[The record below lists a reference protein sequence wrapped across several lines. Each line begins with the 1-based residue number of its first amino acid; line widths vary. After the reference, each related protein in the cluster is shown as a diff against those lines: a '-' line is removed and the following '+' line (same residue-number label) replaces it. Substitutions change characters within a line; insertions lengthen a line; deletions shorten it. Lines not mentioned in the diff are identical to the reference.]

1 MSKIVIAL
9 GGNALGDTPQEQKKL
24 TEFVAESIV
33 GLVEM
38 GHTVV
43 VAHGNGPQVGMIKK
57 GLEYASENTVIKAS
71 MPLPECGAMSQG
83 YIGYQLQNSIDNELV
98 KRNLSGRA
106 VSIVTQVVVDE
117 GDKAFQNPTKP
128 IGSYYSKDQAEK
140 MMSELGVSMVEDSG
154 RGYRQVV
161 ASPKPIDVVEKDI
174 IRGVAEAGNVVIAVG
189 GGGIPVVLKAGVLC
203 GVPAVIDKD
212 LAAEKLA
219 ECLNAD
225 VLIILTAVERVAVN
239 FGKPDQ
245 RWISSMTVSEA
256 AEYICQNQFAP
267 GSMLPK
273 VQASMAFARHGG
285 TAVIAAL
292 EKAREAIEGN
302 SGTKIING

>member
-24 TEFVAESIV
+24 TEYVAELIV
-33 GLVEM
+33 ALVEI

-57 GLEYASENTVIKAS
+57 GLEYASENKVIKAS

-83 YIGYQLQNSIDNELV
+83 YIGYQLQNSIDNELI
-98 KRNLSGRA
+98 KRNLTGRA
-106 VSIVTQVVVDE
+106 VSIVTQVVVDA

-128 IGSYYSKDQAEK
+128 IGSYYTKNQAEK

-189 GGGIPVVLKAGVLC
+189 GGGVPVVLKDGMLC

-239 FGKPDQ
+239 FGTPDQ
-245 RWISSMTVSEA
+245 RWVSSMTVSEA
-256 AEYICQNQFAP
+256 AQYICQNQFAP

-273 VQASMAFARHGG
+273 VQASMAFAQYGG
-285 TAVIAAL
+285 TAVIASL
-292 EKAREAIEGN
+292 EKAREAVEGK

>member
-1 MSKIVIAL
+1 MSRIVIAL
-9 GGNALGDTPQEQKKL
+9 GGNALGDTPQEQKIL
-24 TEFVAESIV
+24 TESVAESIV
-33 GLVEM
+33 DLVEM

-43 VAHGNGPQVGMIKK
+43 VAHGNGPQVGMIQK
-57 GLEYASENTVIKAS
+57 GLEYASENNVIKAS

-98 KRNLSGRA
+98 KRGLGGRA
-106 VSIVTQVVVDE
+106 VSIVTQVVVDAD
-117 GDKAFQNPTKP
+117 DKAFHHPTKP
-128 IGSYYSKDQAEK
+128 IGSYYSKEQAEK
-140 MMSELGVSMVEDSG
+140 LMSELGISMVEDSG

-161 ASPKPIDVVEKDI
+161 ASPKPNDVVEKNI
-174 IRGVAEAGNVVIAVG
+174 IKSVAETGNVVIAVG
-189 GGGIPVVLKAGVLC
+189 GGGIPVVLKDGVLC

-239 FGKPDQ
+239 YGKPDQ

-256 AEYICQNQFAP
+256 AEYIGQNQFAP

-273 VQASMAFARHGG
+273 VQASMAFARRGG

-292 EKAREAIEGN
+292 EKAKDAIEGN
-302 SGTKIING
+302 SGTKIVNG